1 MKDQVQRGWR
11 HRDQVDRWLP
21 RSKGSERLLAD
32 KRRNPMRRSHVEDE
46 ERKRVAVEEEV
57 VEIGRRREEEERS
70 SHRTADSR
78 DNRKKKDEEN
88 LNERIEVEVAV
99 VVELDARERK
109 GSSQLQ

>member
-1 MKDQVQRGWR
+1 MQRDWR
-11 HRDQVDRWLP
+11 HRDQVDRWLL
-21 RSKGSERLLAD
+21 RSKGSELLLAD
-32 KRRNPMRRSHVEDE
+32 KRRNPMRRSRVEDE

-57 VEIGRRREEEERS
+57 VEIGRRREAEEERL
-70 SHRTADSR
+70 SHRKVDSM